1 MSSKYIYEQ
10 YKSLL
15 PFYANQTERYYPNG
29 HDAIRVHLKGG
40 KQYIFKCGKN
50 GEISLMEPNKK
61 GK

>member
-1 MSSKYIYEQ
+1 MSSKNVYEQ
-10 YKSLL
+10 FKKLL

-40 KQYIFKCGKN
+40 RQCIFKCEKN
-50 GEISLMEPNKK
+50 GGISLTEPKKK